1 MKRAVW
7 MVLILCGFGI
17 QVHAE
22 TRTLALYVKQ
32 NESLPLQATQTAQS
46 ELRRLFDPVGIDVLW
61 KGFSERNPGEDFD
74 FVAIASIAGSCTPSE
89 QHAIG
94 RSILPAL
101 VSLADTS
108 VSKNDVFPF
117 FTVNCDRLVAAMGNQ
132 TPSVIMGR
140 ALAHLIGHELYHIIA
155 KTTEHQHAGIA
166 KAVFTFQDLVSPGL
180 EFDFTAQVK
189 MRAPPSIARSGRRLR
204 PNARF
209 AS

>member
-7 MVLILCGFGI
+7 TVVILCCFDI

-32 NESLPLQATQTAQS
+32 TESLHVPATQTAQS
-46 ELRRLFDPVGIDVLW
+46 ELRRLFGPVGIDVLW
-61 KGFSERNPGEDFD
+61 KGFSERKTGEDFD
-74 FVAIASIAGSCTPSE
+74 FVAIVSIAGSCTPSV
-89 QHAIG
+89 QPAND
-94 RSILPAL
+94 RSMLRGL

-108 VSKNDVFPF
+108 VSKTEVLPF
-117 FTVNCDRLVAAMGNQ
+117 FTVNCDHLVAAMGNQ
-132 TPSVIMGR
+132 TPSIMGH
-140 ALAHLIGHELYHIIA
+140 ALAHLIGHELYHIVA

-180 EFDFTAQVK
+180 NFDFTAQVK
-189 MRAPPSIARSGRRLR
+189 MRGSPSIARSGRRV
-204 PNARF
+204 PSKGRF